1 MTPPRAGRTRDFS
14 TNPENWRDTMTTGTV
29 LTRLLAGAA
38 LFAMSL
44 SATAQTT
51 DDDHAAH
58 HPEVEATAPEGASPG
73 TENPAMPGMMGM
85 MTPEMM
91 QMMMRMMGPG
101 MTGPG
106 MGQGMMGGGMPG
118 MMGGMR
124 GGPMAEGMPGT
135 GMMGSGM
142 MGRGMTGG
150 SMMGMDAMPMDPMM
164 HGQHARMGGHALGP
178 DALYGMPHGAPAEM
192 TPARVGAF
200 LAHIL
205 ERHNNPRLRIG
216 EITEAAD
223 GSIIAE
229 IVTVDGSLVQR
240 LAFNRYPG
248 LFRQID

>member
-1 MTPPRAGRTRDFS
+1 
-14 TNPENWRDTMTTGTV
+14 MTTRTA
-29 LTRLLAGAA
+29 LTGLLAGAA

-58 HPEVEATAPEGASPG
+58 HPEVEAAALEGDAAPPDASG
-73 TENPAMPGMMGM
+73 MPGMMGM

-91 QMMMRMMGPG
+91 QMMMRMMGE
-101 MTGPG
+101 
-106 MGQGMMGGGMPG
+106 GGMQG

-124 GGPMAEGMPGT
+124 GGPTAEGMPGR
-135 GMMGSGM
+135 GMMGPG
-142 MGRGMTGG
+142 
-150 SMMGMDAMPMDPMM
+150 MMGMDGMPMGPMM
-164 HGQHARMGGHALGP
+164 HGRHGQMGGHALGP
-178 DALYGMPHGAPAEM
+178 GVLYGMHHGAPCEM
-192 TPARVGAF
+192 TPARVEAF
-200 LAHIL
+200 LSHLL
-205 ERHNNPRLRIG
+205 ERHGNPRLTIG
-216 EITEAAD
+216 EITDAED